1 MDQQIKGY
9 IHKYRNSLW
18 ILILLDE
25 MHTVSKSY
33 FSVWLSSTFRK
44 ERNSMA
50 FPIEKREKN

>member
-18 ILILLDE
+18 ILILLGE
-25 MHTVSKSY
+25 THAVSKSY
-33 FSVWLSSTFRK
+33 SSVWLSSTFRN

-50 FPIEKREKN
+50 FPIEKQEKN